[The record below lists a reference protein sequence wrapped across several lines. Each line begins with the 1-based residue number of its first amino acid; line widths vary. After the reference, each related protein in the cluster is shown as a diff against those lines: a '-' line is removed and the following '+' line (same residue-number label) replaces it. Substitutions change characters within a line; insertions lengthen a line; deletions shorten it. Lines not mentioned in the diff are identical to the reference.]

1 MKKAVDRTLGI
12 ILAIAVVMSIVF
24 AYNYSGSFTKYCSY
38 SITVSGGMSAVSGQ
52 AVTQAS
58 KPSSSSAGITYVSV
72 SAYCSSGARSYNS
85 NSGYSGDIK
94 TRATAPGSGTPTY
107 AVCASSC
114 YNSSGKAVNLCN
126 CTVKS
131 A

>member
-1 MKKAVDRTLGI
+1 MKKAITRISGI
-12 ILAIAVVMSIVF
+12 ILAITVVMSSAF
-24 AYNYSGSFTKYCSY
+24 AYDYSGRFTKYCSY
-38 SITVSGGMSAVSGQ
+38 SITVSGAMSAVSGQ
-52 AVTQAS
+52 GMTQAS
-58 KPSSSSAGITYVSV
+58 KPSSSSAGTTYVSV

-85 NSGYSGDIK
+85 NSGYSGDIT

-126 CTVKS
+126 CTVG
-131 A
+131 AA